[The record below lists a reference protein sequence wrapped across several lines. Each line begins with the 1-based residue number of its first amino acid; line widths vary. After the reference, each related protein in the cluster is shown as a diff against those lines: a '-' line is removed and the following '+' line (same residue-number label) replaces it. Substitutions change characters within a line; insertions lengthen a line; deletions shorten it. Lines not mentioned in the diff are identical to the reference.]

1 MWSAR
6 LPWTFPAAGLA
17 GLALA
22 SLGACGG
29 LPAAQPYTA
38 AAALLPLSAPS
49 VSSAPAYVIDDGIDI
64 NVPYGSFGLA
74 QSGSAF
80 ALTWQHDQAPVTY
93 SGDLYGPKAGQL
105 LVVISSMA
113 PAAQVQL
120 VANDHVHFSIRSEP
134 NVRYRLQF
142 EATKQPLGLWLQID
156 GQDAVNPRLA
166 FASGRQLASVE
177 TMPIRLVGA
186 RATPAMLE
194 AR

>member
-1 MWSAR
+1 MWIAR
-6 LPWTFPAAGLA
+6 WPWSFPAAGLA

-22 SLGACGG
+22 SLGACGA

-38 AAALLPLSAPS
+38 AAALLPLSEVN
-49 VSSAPAYVIDDGIDI
+49 VSSAPAYIIDDGIDI

-80 ALTWQHDQAPVTY
+80 SLTWQHDQAPATY

-105 LVVISSMA
+105 LVVISSMV

-120 VANDHVHFSIRSEP
+120 VAHDHVHFSIRSEP

-156 GQDAVNPRLA
+156 GQDAVNPRIA

-186 RATPAMLE
+186 RVTPAMLE
-194 AR
+194 VR